1 MRGGNVESCRKSL
14 NSLLL
19 ATTTTHQNEKRGRKV
34 SLVRN
39 SYARGVEMFAMFGE
53 WTPPKKSERLPRPPQ
68 TYRQEF
74 MYLFLLPPTI

>member
-1 MRGGNVESCRKSL
+1 MESCRKSL

-19 ATTTTHQNEKRGRKV
+19 ATTTTHQNEKGGRKV

-68 TYRQEF
+68 TYRQEQILEEF